1 MVSSFVVLFMG
12 LSKWSNSGRK
22 STILE
27 AIVYIIRVIIREMDK
42 YMGENRG
49 YSVLFVVGTRTS

>member
-1 MVSSFVVLFMG
+1 VALFIG

-27 AIVYIIRVIIREMDK
+27 VTVYIIRVVIREIDK
-42 YMGENRG
+42 CVGENRG
-49 YSVLFVVGTRTS
+49 YSALFIVRTQIS

>member
-1 MVSSFVVLFMG
+1 MVSSFAVLFIG
-12 LSKWSNSGRK
+12 FSKWSNSRRK

-27 AIVYIIRVIIREMDK
+27 VIVYIIRVIVRETDK

-49 YSVLFVVGTRTS
+49 YSILFIVGTRIS